1 LPIQLLSDALI
12 SQIAAG
18 EVIERP
24 ASVVKEL
31 VENALDARAN
41 RIEVELERGG
51 CGLIRVRD
59 DGIGIQPEEI
69 ALALSRHA
77 TSKIASLDD
86 LERVATLGFRGEA
99 LPSIASVSRLS
110 LVSRPAAVE
119 HAWVVDARDGAVTP
133 PAPASHPSGTSVE
146 VRDLFFNVPARRKF
160 LRSDAT
166 EYQHIVRMLERLAL
180 SRFSVAFAL
189 IHNGKRVWSLPAA
202 HTAPERL
209 ARVAAICGEDFAG
222 HVIELKHDTESLR
235 LSGWLAL
242 PTFSRSQSDL
252 QFAFLNGRFVRDKLL
267 AGAVRLAYQDVLF
280 HGRFSAYLLYLELDP
295 TAVDVNAHPQKL
307 EVRFRDSRRIHDF
320 VFRTLERVLAGT
332 RPSAES
338 AGSAPLD
345 WLTGSAS
352 FDRVARPDQA
362 RFVLP
367 EGRAPRS
374 GEDVYR
380 GLVARAEIGIGVS
393 EGMGTGVGDGIGF
406 GVGDGIGTGVG
417 ERMGVG
423 IGVREGIDQGAGA
436 GQPAIEQRFNGHLTD
451 GQAAGAAAPLGYAI
465 AQLHGVYILAQ
476 TADGMV
482 LVDMHAAHERVMYE
496 RMKNLLAGQ
505 TAQQQL
511 LMPQIL
517 HVTPAQAEAAEAHA
531 QEFESLG
538 FGVSRLAPDQL
549 ALRAIPVLLAGRDPA
564 AIVRDVLSDLLEQGH
579 SRRVEESINH
589 LLATMACHAAVRAQR
604 NLSLAEMNAL
614 LREMEGTERADQCNH
629 GRPTWVRLSL
639 HDLDRLFLRGR

>member
-1 LPIQLLSDALI
+1 
-12 SQIAAG
+12 
-18 EVIERP
+18 VIERP

-31 VENALDARAN
+31 VENALDARAT

-69 ALALSRHA
+69 ALALARHA

-99 LPSIASVSRLS
+99 LPSMASVSRLS
-110 LVSRPAAVE
+110 LVSRAATAA
-119 HAWVVDARDGAVTP
+119 HAWVVEARDGALAAPV
-133 PAPASHPSGTSVE
+133 PAPHPPGTSVE

-180 SRFSVAFAL
+180 SRFAVAFTL
-189 IHNGKRVWSLPAA
+189 VHNGKTVWSLPPA
-202 HTAPERL
+202 HTAAERL
-209 ARVAAICGEDFAG
+209 ARVAKICGEDFAG

-295 TAVDVNAHPQKL
+295 AAVDVNAHPQKL

-320 VFRTLERVLAGT
+320 VFRTLERVLADT

-345 WLTGSAS
+345 WLTGSAT
-352 FDRVARPDQA
+352 FDRVALRDQV

-367 EGRAPRS
+367 EGRAPRT
-374 GEDVYR
+374 GEDAYR
-380 GLVARAEIGIGVS
+380 GFVERAE
-393 EGMGTGVGDGIGF
+393 F
-406 GVGDGIGTGVG
+406 GVGEGAGLGTGESVAG
-417 ERMGVG
+417 SSSAAL
-423 IGVREGIDQGAGA
+423 GAGA
-436 GQPAIEQRFNGHLTD
+436 AFGVNASEGTNPEAGFSGGQGPGV
-451 GQAAGAAAPLGYAI
+451 GADERPLGYAI
-465 AQLHGVYILAQ
+465 AQLHGVYILTQ

-496 RMKNLLAGQ
+496 RMKKLLAGE

-511 LMPQIL
+511 LIPQIL
-517 HVTPAQAEAAEAHA
+517 QVSPAQAEAAEAHA
-531 QEFESLG
+531 QEFAALG

-549 ALRAIPVLLAGRDPA
+549 AMRAIPVLLAGRDPGG
-564 AIVRDVLSDLLEQGH
+564 IVRDVLSDLLEQGH

-604 NLSLAEMNAL
+604 NLTLPEMNAL

-639 HDLDRLFLRGR
+639 TDLDRLFLRGR

>member
-1 LPIQLLSDALI
+1 MHTTRSLLPIQLLSDALI

-31 VENALDARAN
+31 VENALDARAK

-69 ALALSRHA
+69 ALALARHA

-99 LPSIASVSRLS
+99 LPSVASVSRLS
-110 LVSRPAAVE
+110 LVSRAATAAHAWAVE
-119 HAWVVDARDGAVTP
+119 ARDGALAAPV
-133 PAPASHPSGTSVE
+133 PASHPPGTSVE

-180 SRFSVAFAL
+180 SRFAVAFTL
-189 IHNGKRVWSLPAA
+189 VHNGKTVWSLPPA
-202 HTAPERL
+202 HTAAERL
-209 ARVAAICGEDFAG
+209 ARVATICGEDFAG

-320 VFRTLERVLAGT
+320 VFRTLERVLADT

-345 WLTGSAS
+345 WLTGSAT
-352 FDRVARPDQA
+352 FDRVPLRDQA

-367 EGRAPRS
+367 EGRAPRT
-374 GEDVYR
+374 GEDAYR
-380 GLVARAEIGIGVS
+380 GFVERAQ
-393 EGMGTGVGDGIGF
+393 F
-406 GVGDGIGTGVG
+406 GVGEGAGLRLGEGVG
-417 ERMGVG
+417 GSSSIGADGLHDGGRTDER
-423 IGVREGIDQGAGA
+423 
-436 GQPAIEQRFNGHLTD
+436 
-451 GQAAGAAAPLGYAI
+451 PLGYAI
-465 AQLHGVYILAQ
+465 AQLHGVYILTQ

-496 RMKNLLAGQ
+496 RMKKLLAGE

-511 LMPQIL
+511 LIPQIL
-517 HVTPAQAEAAEAHA
+517 QVSPAQAEAAEAHA
-531 QEFESLG
+531 QEFAALG

-549 ALRAIPVLLAGRDPA
+549 AMRAIPVLLAGRDPGG
-564 AIVRDVLSDLLEQGH
+564 IVRDVLSDLLEQGH
-579 SRRVEESINH
+579 SRQVEESINH

-604 NLSLAEMNAL
+604 NLTLPEMNAL

-639 HDLDRLFLRGR
+639 TDLDRLFLRGR

>member
-110 LVSRPAAVE
+110 LVSRSAGVE
-119 HAWVVDARDGAVTP
+119 HAWVVDARDGALTA

-222 HVIELKHDTESLR
+222 HVIELQHDTESLR

-252 QFAFLNGRFVRDKLL
+252 QFVFLNGRFVRDKLL

-367 EGRAPRS
+367 EGRASRS

-380 GLVARAEIGIGVS
+380 GLVARAEIGIGAS
-393 EGMGTGVGDGIGF
+393 EG
-406 GVGDGIGTGVG
+406 
-417 ERMGVG
+417 MGVG
-423 IGVREGIDQGAGA
+423 IGVREGVDQGASA
-436 GQPAIEQRFNGHLTD
+436 GQPAIEQRFNGHLPD

-564 AIVRDVLSDLLEQGH
+564 GIVRDVLSDLLEQGH

-604 NLSLAEMNAL
+604 MLSLPEMNAL

-639 HDLDRLFLRGR
+639 ADLDRLFLRGR